1 MSDEEV
7 TIADLFG
14 LDSPTEIDINDPVL
28 VVEDQQDMRLIIV
41 HHLQKLQFKKVLQAA
56 NGLEAMEQ
64 LRQHKNCAAV
74 ICDWEMPSMNGLH
87 LISEMREDIN
97 IARIPFCL
105 MMDTV
110 SKEKLMLAVE
120 HGVDDML
127 VKPLKLGDIIPK
139 IRNAFK
145 VFHNRNNPE
154 PVYEIAKKAIRDKNW
169 DEAERIYRELSIGAP
184 NTARPLVGL
193 ARVAWGRKDNKKALN
208 FLDEAENNNS
218 NYVHVFSQRGKIL
231 VEMGDI
237 DKGLESLK
245 YAIELSPLNPIR
257 YQDCVNVLIAQKM
270 FEEIPIVLEGAV
282 KEGVQF
288 PELYRYLSEA
298 YYNLKDYKKAIR
310 FIRSALDTD
319 QTNITFLN
327 QLAVSLKESGDLLEA
342 QKTYNKV
349 IKLDPKNLQ
358 ALYNKALL
366 LTKMDQA
373 PEAIKLLDRIT
384 KMYPDFNKA
393 EKKLNEL
400 KASAGQQAS

>member
-384 KMYPDFNKA
+384 KMYPDFDKA